1 MTHHEKGYTTEQLEQ
16 LVEAHLGTSID
27 TPLRPDAFDMSEDEK
42 ISLIAD
48 KFRDIMDILG
58 LDLND
63 DSLNG
68 TPLRVAKMYVKE
80 AFAGLN
86 PENKPEMKLFSNKF
100 QYNEMLIEKDIK
112 VHSHC
117 EHHFVPIIGKCHVAY
132 IPNGSVVGLSKLN
145 RIVRHYAKRP
155 QVQERLTRQIAE
167 ALMEGL
173 GTNDVAV
180 YLEAD
185 HMCVKTRGI
194 EDDGSSTITMSF
206 HGEFEKDM
214 NKKAFLES
222 FR

>member
-1 MTHHEKGYTTEQLEQ
+1 MTTHDPKFTAKELEQ

-27 TPLRPDAFDMSEDEK
+27 TPLREDAFALSDEEK
-42 ISLIAD
+42 IKLIAS
-48 KFRDIMDILG
+48 KFEDIMNILG
-58 LDLND
+58 LDLQD
-63 DSLNG
+63 DSLSG
-68 TPLRVAKMYVKE
+68 TPMRVAKMYVTE

-86 PENKPEMKLFSNKF
+86 PKNKPEMKLFSNK
-100 QYNEMLIEKDIK
+100 YAYSEMLIEKDIK

-132 IPNGSVVGLSKLN
+132 IPDGKVVGLSKLN
-145 RIVRHYAKRP
+145 RIVKHYSKRP

-173 GTNDVAV
+173 GTSHVAV

-194 EDDGSSTITMSF
+194 EDDGSSTITMAF
-206 HGEFEKDM
+206 HGKFEEENYKRL
-214 NKKAFLES
+214 FLES
-222 FR
+222 FK

>member
-1 MTHHEKGYTTEQLEQ
+1 MTTHDNKYTPEDLEN
-16 LVEAHLGTSID
+16 LVEAHLGTSVD
-27 TPLRPDAFDMSEDEK
+27 TPLRGDAFAKSDDEK
-42 ISLIAD
+42 IALIAD
-48 KFRDIMDILG
+48 KFHDIMEILG
-58 LDLND
+58 LDLTD
-63 DSLNG
+63 DSLQG

-80 AFAGLN
+80 AFSGLN
-86 PENKPEMKLFSNKF
+86 PDNKPEMKLFDNKF
-100 QYNEMLIEKDIK
+100 RYTEMLIEKDIK

-132 IPNGSVVGLSKLN
+132 IPNGKVVGLSKLN

-167 ALMEGL
+167 ALMDGL
-173 GTNDVAV
+173 NTQHVAV

-194 EDDGSSTITMSF
+194 EDDHSSTVTMAF
-206 HGEFEKDM
+206 HGNFEKEI
-214 NKKAFLES
+214 NKRAFLES

>member
-1 MTHHEKGYTTEQLEQ
+1 MTKHESSYTTEQLDA
-16 LVEAHLGTSID
+16 LVEAHMGTSID
-27 TPLRPDAFDMSEDEK
+27 TPLRSDAFDRSDDEK
-42 ISLIAD
+42 VRLIAE
-48 KFRDIMDILG
+48 KFSDIMDILG
-58 LDLND
+58 LDLTD
-63 DSLNG
+63 DSLKG

-86 PENKPEMKLFSNKF
+86 PQNKPEMKLFENK
-100 QYNEMLIEKDIK
+100 YAYSEMLVERDIK

-132 IPNGSVVGLSKLN
+132 IPNGKVVGLSKLN

-173 GTNDVAV
+173 GTQHVAV

-194 EDDGSSTITMSF
+194 EDDHSSTVTMAF
-206 HGEFEKDM
+206 HGSFQNENTKR
-214 NKKAFLES
+214 AFLEAAK
-222 FR
+222 

>member
-1 MTHHEKGYTTEQLEQ
+1 MTKNDNQYTSGHHEELLDQ
-16 LVEAHLGTSID
+16 HIGTSLH
-27 TPLRPDAFDMSEDEK
+27 TPLRSDAFALSNEEK
-42 ISLIAD
+42 IDQIAD
-48 KFRDIMDILG
+48 KFQDIMVLLG

-63 DSLNG
+63 DSLSG
-68 TPLRVAKMYVKE
+68 TPLRVAKMYVNE
-80 AFAGLN
+80 AFSGLN
-86 PENKPEMKLFSNKF
+86 PLNKPEMRLFENK
-100 QYNEMLIEKDIK
+100 YEYKEMLIERNIK

-132 IPNGSVVGLSKLN
+132 FPGEKVVGLSKLN

-173 GTNDVAV
+173 QTEHVAV

-194 EDDGSSTITMSF
+194 EDDQSSTVTMAF
-206 HGEFEKDM
+206 HGNFNNDNIKRS
-214 NKKAFLES
+214 FLES